1 MRENLFRGKSKKN
14 NIWVEGSLLIVDDK
28 YFYIVPKTAKTVIE
42 ESDMSLTT
50 LLSLNFTAVYPETLG
65 QYTGKVDADGKR
77 IFEGDILNIMLYGKN
92 LKVVWWQG
100 LCGFGLN
107 DKDENTLLFMNEV
120 HSNAVVVA
128 GNIYDNPE
136 LMEE

>member
-1 MRENLFRGKSKKN
+1 MREILFRGKIFEKDQ
-14 NIWVEGSLLIVDDK
+14 WVYGKLINGQGEKETYYILPEYETD
-28 YFYIVPKTAKTVIE
+28 FY
-42 ESDMSLTT
+42 
-50 LLSLNFTAVYPETLG
+50 AVKVEPETIG

-77 IFEGDILNIMLYGKN
+77 IFEGDILKIMLYGKN
-92 LKVVWWQG
+92 LKVVWWKW

-107 DKDENTLLFMNEV
+107 DKDENALLFMNEV